1 MMLKSKV
8 KARRSLIGEL
18 FLFSLCFSS
27 LMTYDHLPYAKSMT
41 VSFSPITDQLFT
53 CPSVSIILLSLLNG
67 YIHPVSSNIVESGVC
82 RQLDSCACRLTNG
95 SGIIN
100 LQGVAFY
107 NGNPRF
113 VISESEDISLAYNPC
128 VPFTLKPDVSFL
140 GLLKKKKE
148 NKKDTDDVIE
158 NYCTNAAV
166 CKFPT
171 TGKSLHY
178 QNLGQPDSAKFDF
191 DEKEN
196 NLLIRYTSPDIS
208 FITTVYLICNKID
221 QLSIKEE
228 RNNSLK
234 LNLQTICA
242 CPDGCHS
249 VMNTFSPGTYIVIVF
264 TSVML
269 SYLILGILYKKIVHS
284 AEGKELIP
292 NRESWTSFFSLV
304 KDGYLFFISPCLG
317 NTVEYRYYQNRRKRM
332 GL

>member
-1 MMLKSKV
+1 
-8 KARRSLIGEL
+8 
-18 FLFSLCFSS
+18 
-27 LMTYDHLPYAKSMT
+27 MT

-113 VISESEDISLAYNPC
+113 VISESEDISLGVQIC
-128 VPFTLKPDVSFL
+128 VPFLLKPDVFS
-140 GLLKKKKE
+140 GLLGKKK
-148 NKKDTDDVIE
+148 NKFDTDDVIE

-171 TGKSLHY
+171 T
-178 QNLGQPDSAKFDF
+178 
-191 DEKEN
+191 
-196 NLLIRYTSPDIS
+196 DIS

-317 NTVEYRYYQNRRKRM
+317 NTVEYRYYQK
-332 GL
+332 L

>member
-196 NLLIRYTSPDIS
+196 NLLIRYTSP
-208 FITTVYLICNKID
+208 
-221 QLSIKEE
+221 
-228 RNNSLK
+228 
-234 LNLQTICA
+234 
-242 CPDGCHS
+242 
-249 VMNTFSPGTYIVIVF
+249 
-264 TSVML
+264 
-269 SYLILGILYKKIVHS
+269 
-284 AEGKELIP
+284 GK
-292 NRESWTSFFSLV
+292 
-304 KDGYLFFISPCLG
+304 
-317 NTVEYRYYQNRRKRM
+317 
-332 GL
+332 